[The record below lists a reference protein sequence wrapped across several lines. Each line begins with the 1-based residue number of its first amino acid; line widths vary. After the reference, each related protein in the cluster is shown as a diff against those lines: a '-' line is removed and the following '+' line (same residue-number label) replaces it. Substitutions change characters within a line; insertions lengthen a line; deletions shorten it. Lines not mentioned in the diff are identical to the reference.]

1 MSFPVEFNLA
11 GHRVPAHAVLELA
24 AYVVGVQFY
33 FLLRRRSKL
42 GEAAA
47 LPVDLNLWLIV
58 GCVMGAMVGSK
69 VLAWVESPIDYW
81 NHRST
86 PMVLLSGKT
95 IVGGLLGGW
104 IAVELVKKW
113 FGVRRATGDLFV
125 FPLVVGIAIG
135 RLGCFFTGLPDHTYG
150 VHSSLP
156 WAVDFGDGPRHPTQL
171 YEIVFVLA
179 LGGVIF
185 WKSRGEYWNGELFVW
200 FMSGYLGFRFL
211 IEFIKPRHVYF
222 GAVSAIQ
229 IACVVGLIECVRRL
243 VRGPLTLTLS
253 PQYRGEGIRMA
264 NE

>member
-1 MSFPVEFNLA
+1 MHFPVEFNLA

-33 FLLRRRSKL
+33 FYLRRASKL
-42 GEAAA
+42 GAGAR
-47 LPVDLNLWLIV
+47 LSVDQNLWLIV

-69 VLAWVESPIDYW
+69 VLAWVESPLDYW
-81 NHRST
+81 SHRST
-86 PMVLLSGKT
+86 PLVLLSGKT

-104 IAVELVKKW
+104 IAVELVKTW
-113 FGVRRATGDLFV
+113 FGVKRATGDLFV

-171 YEIVFVLA
+171 YEIAFVLMVGA
-179 LGGVIF
+179 LIF
-185 WKSRGEYWNGELFVW
+185 CKSRREYWNGDLFVW
-200 FMSGYLGFRFL
+200 FMSGYLGFRFVV
-211 IEFIKPRHVYF
+211 EFIKPRHVYF

-229 IACVVGLIECVRRL
+229 IACVLGLIECMRRL
-243 VRGPLTLTLS
+243 VRRPLTPALS
-253 PQYRGEGIRMA
+253 PEYRGEGVAISK
-264 NE
+264 